1 MKNAKVI
8 AMVMVSLLFGFTACA
23 QHSSTYK
30 LDKAYEVLREE
41 RDEDKALDLVSEF
54 LKENPKNAD
63 GLLLRAR
70 LYRRKEEFGK
80 ALSDVNMAIKS
91 HDKKYEVDLSVLY
104 WWKATI
110 YSEMDK
116 DEDALAEYAK
126 AYKQARKEKSDN
138 LQDISF
144 DYAQALFHKKDYDGA
159 DKVYQAMIKAD
170 ESDAAAM
177 VGLARNLIHREK
189 YAEAIEQLEAARKL
203 SEDYSSV
210 HKFLAQAYDK
220 KGDEKKAIDAAITYL
235 EKDEDFPVSAVV
247 DIFMKRPTYAEAEIK
262 AKMVNASDYKP
273 QFMLIELYRAQH
285 NNLALV
291 GEWTSVLQNYGDDE
305 DLYRYRAD
313 AYEELGFWDLAES
326 DLNKSISISPN
337 YIAYCDLAYVARNT
351 GRMKEAIHNYTKAI
365 ELKPSTAY
373 AIYSRGWCKEMEGDD
388 EGAMADYQMAIE
400 VDEDYLYTF
409 LMRGEQYLKLG
420 DKENAEKDFNHLL
433 EHDTEAEDGSARHYA
448 LHFLGRDDE
457 AIAWADSIIVADPLD
472 AGNWYDKACLLSRMN
487 KKEDAISA
495 LRKTFELG
503 FRRIKHLELDDDMD
517 NIREMPEFK
526 AIVDEYTAKLKVE
539 EKEFKA
545 SLKEKGDTDTDNGT
559 IVAGEIQMK
568 KQFGGTYEVPCS
580 INGLALNMVFD
591 TGASDITIS
600 SVEANFM
607 LKNGYLSDK
616 DIKGKKQYLNASGE
630 IKEGTVI
637 TIREVKLGDSV
648 LKNVDASV
656 VHNQKAPLLF
666 GESGLSRFGKFTVDN
681 STSKLIIGE

>member
-1 MKNAKVI
+1 
-8 AMVMVSLLFGFTACA
+8 
-23 QHSSTYK
+23 
-30 LDKAYEVLREE
+30 
-41 RDEDKALDLVSEF
+41 
-54 LKENPKNAD
+54 
-63 GLLLRAR
+63 
-70 LYRRKEEFGK
+70 
-80 ALSDVNMAIKS
+80 
-91 HDKKYEVDLSVLY
+91 
-104 WWKATI
+104 
-110 YSEMDK
+110 
-116 DEDALAEYAK
+116 
-126 AYKQARKEKSDN
+126 
-138 LQDISF
+138 
-144 DYAQALFHKKDYDGA
+144 
-159 DKVYQAMIKAD
+159 
-170 ESDAAAM
+170 
-177 VGLARNLIHREK
+177 
-189 YAEAIEQLEAARKL
+189 
-203 SEDYSSV
+203 
-210 HKFLAQAYDK
+210 
-220 KGDEKKAIDAAITYL
+220 
-235 EKDEDFPVSAVV
+235 
-247 DIFMKRPTYAEAEIK
+247 
-262 AKMVNASDYKP
+262 
-273 QFMLIELYRAQH
+273 
-285 NNLALV
+285 
-291 GEWTSVLQNYGDDE
+291 
-305 DLYRYRAD
+305 
-313 AYEELGFWDLAES
+313 
-326 DLNKSISISPN
+326 
-337 YIAYCDLAYVARNT
+337 
-351 GRMKEAIHNYTKAI
+351 
-365 ELKPSTAY
+365 
-373 AIYSRGWCKEMEGDD
+373 MEGDD

-487 KKEDAISA
+487 KKEEGAISA

-559 IVAGEIQMK
+559 IVAGEIQ
-568 KQFGGTYEVPCS
+568 V
-580 INGLALNMVFD
+580 
-591 TGASDITIS
+591 
-600 SVEANFM
+600 
-607 LKNGYLSDK
+607 
-616 DIKGKKQYLNASGE
+616 KKQYLNASGE